1 MTDAVLNAKARR
13 FRELCNGPILVLPN
27 VWDAA
32 GAALAV
38 RAGATAVA
46 TTSGGVAWSLG
57 RPDGQGTGR
66 EEMAQAVR
74 RIAAAVDVPVT
85 ADMEGGY
92 GPGPEDVAATVR
104 AAIDAGAA
112 GINLEDSQADGTLV
126 TPERQAERIRAG
138 REAADAAGV
147 PDFFINARTDVFLFR
162 VGAEAGRTDDVA
174 ARAGSYAKAG
184 ADGLF
189 VPGVL
194 DLDVL
199 TRLVA
204 AVALPVNVMAG
215 KGGPSVTELAAVGV
229 RRVTVGTAIAQA
241 AYGLAERAMREL
253 LGAGTCDSL
262 EPELTYSELNALFA
276 ADRKRA

>member
-1 MTDAVLNAKARR
+1 MTDTALTAKARR
-13 FRELCNGPILVLPN
+13 FRELCDGPTLVLPN

-32 GAALAV
+32 SAAIAV

-57 RPDGQGTGR
+57 RTDGQGAGR
-66 EEMAQAVR
+66 SEMAEAVR

-92 GPGPEDVAATVR
+92 GPDPEDVAATVR

-112 GINLEDSQADGTLV
+112 GVNLEDSQADGTLV
-126 TPERQAERIRAG
+126 TPERQARRIRAG
-138 REAADAAGV
+138 REAADTAGV

-162 VGAEAGRTDDVA
+162 IGAEAGRADEVVA
-174 ARAGSYAKAG
+174 RSESYAAAG

-199 TRLVA
+199 APLLS
-204 AVALPVNVMAG
+204 AVTLPVNVMAG
-215 KGGPSVTELAAVGV
+215 PGGPSVTELAAAGV
-229 RRVTVGTAIAQA
+229 RRVSVGTAIAQA
-241 AYGLAERAMREL
+241 AYGSAERAVREL
-253 LGAGTCDSL
+253 LGAGTYGSL
-262 EPELTYSELNALFA
+262 GDGLDYSELNALFA
-276 ADRKRA
+276 R